1 MSKRQVVVQ
10 ASRAE
15 VWKNKLKDFE
25 QSCMRMQGLIRVGND
40 LGEAA
45 DAKNKKERRKTQSS
59 KDG

>member
-1 MSKRQVVVQ
+1 MVVQ